1 MPFDQK
7 VIGNLEIIQHKIL
20 TKFIFYYQQTKIF
33 YRKIRELKKII
44 FWKNKKKKK
53 EKKRDLNVSILH
65 GH

>member
-1 MPFDQK
+1 MPYDQK
-7 VIGNLEIIQHKIL
+7 FIVNLEIIQHNIL

-33 YRKIRELKKII
+33 YRKIIELKKII
-44 FWKNKKKKK
+44 FWKKRKKKN